1 MASYSSTASWGR
13 ISLVILGSF
22 AFDGRFAQ
30 CEDSLSKS
38 WVETIKKHAEEA
50 VLSKTE
56 GGRQF
61 WGDVYH
67 FRGWRIQQNVFNG
80 QCRLI
85 DAESL
90 RHSCG
95 TFAECQVELNRIT
108 EERKLAPTNGPAVI
122 LIHGLLQSS
131 RCMVPI
137 GKNLQKAGYQT
148 VEFDYPSTQVTIPEA
163 ARNLDKVIRSL
174 EGVDEINFVVHSM
187 GGLVVRAY
195 TKEFEDPRIKRMVM
209 LGTPNQ
215 GAELADLTQ
224 QSWLLRTAGGP
235 GARQLGTRAN
245 GLIPQ
250 LPVPK
255 FEFAVIA
262 GSSGTPCGWNPLIR
276 GDDDGTVTVDSTK
289 LPGATDFAVVH
300 ALHSRLL
307 WNEEVY
313 EQTLNFLKDGRLSP
327 DRDPQPIRKLPVET
341 VSKPID

>member
-1 MASYSSTASWGR
+1 MGFFS
-13 ISLVILGSF
+13 
-22 AFDGRFAQ
+22 RFANRL
-30 CEDSLSKS
+30 CVFLAIVGPFVSAGSLAQAEESLTKS
-38 WVETIKKHAEEA
+38 WVETIKKQTEEA
-50 VLSKTE
+50 VFSKTE

-61 WGDVYH
+61 WGDIYH
-67 FRGWRIQQNVFNG
+67 CRGWRIQQNVFTG

-85 DAESL
+85 DAEHL

-95 TFAECQVELNRIT
+95 SFDECQAQLNKFC
-108 EERKLAPTNGPAVI
+108 EEKNLAPMHGPAVI

-131 RCMVPI
+131 KCMVPI

-163 ARNLDKVIRSL
+163 ARNLDKVIQSL

-195 TKEFEDPRIKRMVM
+195 TKDFEDPRIKRMVM
-209 LGTPNQ
+209 LGTPNR
-215 GAELADLTQ
+215 GAELADLTH
-224 QSWLLRTAGGP
+224 QSWFLRTAGGP
-235 GARQLGTRAN
+235 AARQLGTRSN

-262 GSSGTPCGWNPLIR
+262 GSSGTPIGWNPLIP

-289 LPGATDFAVVH
+289 LPGATDFAIVN

-307 WNEEVY
+307 WNDQVY
-313 EQTLNFLKDGRLSP
+313 EQTVNFLKDGRLCI
-327 DRDPQPIRKLPVET
+327 DRDPQPILDEPVET
-341 VSKPID
+341 VSKP